1 MFNISF
7 NHQLS
12 QI

>member
-7 NHQLS
+7 
-12 QI
+12 

>member
-7 NHQLS
+7 
-12 QI
+12 IRF